1 MQRVQNFEGHA
12 RPRTAPLTVHFTFQY
27 SDTPDFPHGKR
38 QRAREAALWTADPTN
53 YYSEGR
59 FVRLIGPLYSA
70 AQRTAIE
77 RAFPEWSPQ
86 RHMRI
91 DAIQR
96 AALRDLLALGTALN
110 ATIIMPPLDCTCDR
124 YWGFLQNCRM
134 PTAPR
139 DMRLPFRCSQD
150 ALMEVK
156 RWNDKGVRFREA
168 DFLDHPAV
176 PPIIRASSLR
186 LVAHPDAVQPPAGS
200 PEARFTK
207 VVRPG
212 TPMSDLAAHVDA
224 ANPHARLIEITTS
237 DVRRL
242 CKWLGTPEE
251 NRKFN
256 RLMRYVLAESARFCP
271 EEDHLGHVA
280 NVPNWN
286 WRNPFTA
293 FNCTWGMAHPA
304 DFPEPGPSEG
314 VPCGPKGGP
323 SLAVVE
329 RVSSTTCARAMLCSV
344 DATSDG
350 RDVGD
355 WTRCNLEGYGGIDY
369 DT

>member
-1 MQRVQNFEGHA
+1 
-12 RPRTAPLTVHFTFQY
+12 
-27 SDTPDFPHGKR
+27 
-38 QRAREAALWTADPTN
+38 
-53 YYSEGR
+53 
-59 FVRLIGPLYSA
+59 
-70 AQRTAIE
+70 
-77 RAFPEWSPQ
+77 
-86 RHMRI
+86 
-91 DAIQR
+91 
-96 AALRDLLALGTALN
+96 
-110 ATIIMPPLDCTCDR
+110 
-124 YWGFLQNCRM
+124 
-134 PTAPR
+134 
-139 DMRLPFRCSQD
+139 
-150 ALMEVK
+150 
-156 RWNDKGVRFREA
+156 
-168 DFLDHPAV
+168 
-176 PPIIRASSLR
+176 
-186 LVAHPDAVQPPAGS
+186 
-200 PEARFTK
+200 
-207 VVRPG
+207 
-212 TPMSDLAAHVDA
+212 MSDLAAHVDA

-355 WTRCNLEGYGGIDY
+355 WTRCNLEGYGGVDY
-369 DT
+369 DTYGPQIKATLAAMPDGRCPYPPGDVPGGGFSLGHPDYRDPKVVIFDT